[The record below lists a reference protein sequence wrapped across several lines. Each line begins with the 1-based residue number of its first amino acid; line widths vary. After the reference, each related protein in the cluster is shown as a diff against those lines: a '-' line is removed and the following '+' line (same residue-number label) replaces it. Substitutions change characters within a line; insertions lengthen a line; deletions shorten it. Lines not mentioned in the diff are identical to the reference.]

1 MFERKSLV
9 QAMYELCM
17 AYKEMGAVSEPR
29 TADEDAALDGM
40 NDAINE
46 LCRTVGLSRL
56 HLEQDCY

>member
-1 MFERKSLV
+1 MNERKSLV
-9 QAMYELCM
+9 QAMYGLCM
-17 AYKEMGAVSEPR
+17 AYKEMEAASEPR
-29 TADEDAALDGM
+29 TEDEEAALDGM